1 MLCSE
6 ASLQEA
12 ILCHAW
18 ILQQT
23 GERLGFIG
31 ERQPFEVLVRAF
43 LETSFTTGNAEKA
56 FGQLA

>member
-1 MLCSE
+1 MDL
-6 ASLQEA
+6 A
-12 ILCHAW
+12 
-18 ILQQT
+18 T
-23 GERLGFIG
+23 NGGTTRFIG

>member
-12 ILCHAW
+12 ILWHAW

-56 FGQLA
+56 FGQPA